1 MMLLPSLSPI
11 SRTRSVLRQFGGYC
25 HTKTCSDGQFYD
37 MENLSSR
44 EAPLL
49 RPRKQRGKIRQ
60 FSRPN
65 GLFGRDKLCW
75 VDGTDFYYNGF
86 RVGTVEDSEK
96 QFVGMGA
103 YILIW
108 PDKKYYNIQTGEFG
122 DLGASFTSEGSVSFA
137 LSKEDGNIYEGYTAS
152 AQAPD
157 SPENGALWLDTSQ
170 TPNTLK
176 EYSSASQTWV
186 EIASTFVKITFAN
199 IGKLFKQYDGV
210 TISGCTGPGEG
221 LNGSCIIRSRGDD
234 WIVVPGILDMAFD
247 QEEAVTI
254 SREIPDMEFLTE
266 SENRIWGCSSQKHEI
281 YACKLGDPTNWN
293 CFEGIS
299 TDSYAA
305 TIGSDGDFTGA
316 CTHLGNVLFF
326 KEDMIH
332 KVWGSRPAN
341 FQIANSPVRGVKKGS
356 EKSLVI
362 VNETLYYHSRNGV
375 CAYDGSLPVSVSS
388 PLGDTGY
395 QNAKGGNVGDCYYL
409 SMEDENGK
417 WVLFVYDEGSGLWH
431 KEDETHVRWFARVGG
446 ELYFVD
452 DGNGLYAVNGSTAL
466 YEGDVDS
473 LGEME
478 GPVCWYCESGDMGGD
493 LYEYLT
499 GLQFCFQLE
508 SQSTVTAKL
517 QYDGGDWETV
527 AKISAPEK
535 RVFTLP
541 VIPRRCMFLR
551 IRLEGQGD
559 MVLYSIMKTTETST
573 ELPVSPLS
581 ET

>member
-1 MMLLPSLSPI
+1 MMLPSLSPV

-25 HTKTCSDGQFYD
+25 HTKTCSDGQFYE
-37 MENLSSR
+37 MKNLSSR
-44 EAPLL
+44 DAPLL

-86 RVGTVEDSEK
+86 RVGTVADSEK

-122 DLGASFTSEGSVSFA
+122 DLGASFSSEGSVSFA
-137 LSKEDGNIYEGYTAS
+137 LSKEDGTIYEGYTAS
-152 AQAPD
+152 AQAPE
-157 SPENGALWLDTSQ
+157 SPEGGALWLDTSQ
-170 TPNTLK
+170 PPNILK
-176 EYSSASQTWV
+176 EYSSVSQMWV
-186 EIASTFVKITFAN
+186 EIASTFVKMTFAN

-210 TISGCTGPGEG
+210 TISGCTGPAEG

-254 SREIPDMEFLTE
+254 CREIPDMEFLTE
-266 SENRIWGCSSQKHEI
+266 SENRIWGCSSEKHEI

-326 KEDMIH
+326 KEDMVH

-375 CAYDGSLPVSVSS
+375 CAYDGSLPVSVSG
-388 PLGDTGY
+388 PLGNLCY
-395 QNAKGGNVGDCYYL
+395 QNARGGNVGDCYYL
-409 SMEDENGK
+409 SMEDEDGK

-431 KEDETHVRWFARVGG
+431 REDETHVRWFARVGG
-446 ELYFVD
+446 ELYFVEE
-452 DGNGLYAVNGSTAL
+452 GNGLYTVNGSTAL
-466 YEGDVDS
+466 YEGDDDS

-478 GPVCWYCESGDMGGD
+478 SPVSWFCESGDMGGD

-499 GLQFCFQLE
+499 GLQFCFQLAP
-508 SQSTVTAKL
+508 QSSVTIKL
-517 QYDGGDWETV
+517 QYDGGDWEIAGKVT
-527 AKISAPEK
+527 ALEK

-541 VIPRRCMFLR
+541 VIPRRCVFLR

-559 MVLYSIMKTTETST
+559 MVLYSIMKTTESST